1 MIPRWIDRAPE
12 WCVVVA
18 LFLAGIELAVWLS
31 R

>member
-12 WCVVVA
+12 WCAAVA
-18 LFLAGIELAVWLS
+18 LFLAGVELAVWLS